1 MASIESTIF
10 CDGCGVEITWSPV
23 LVRNTRLGL
32 GLVAQRPLRFCCQAC
47 AQGLPCNCAERM
59 ELEEE
64 RRNSLIS
71 IASYE

>member
-1 MASIESTIF
+1 MASIENTIF

-23 LVRNTRLGL
+23 LVRNTGPGFGL
-32 GLVAQRPLRFCCQAC
+32 LAQRPLRYCCQDC

-64 RRNSLIS
+64 RRISSVS
-71 IASYE
+71 IATYE